1 MDLQSEIAA
10 HDLKALSIGHYI
22 QGGIVAFYSLVAL
35 LYGAFI
41 GTIVTKVGGA
51 NQQQQ
56 LPDGILAILSIIF
69 SAILFAL
76 ALYTVCIFLAARW
89 LGSRQHILFIQIVSG
104 LNCLFIPY
112 GAALGVFTLVVL
124 ARPQTKGLFFGPAAE
139 TAVAE
144 A

>member
-22 QGGIVAFYSLVAL
+22 QGGIMAFYSLVAL
-35 LYGAFI
+35 AYGAFVA
-41 GTIVTKVGGA
+41 TIVTKVGAAG
-51 NQQQQ
+51 QQQ
-56 LPDGILAILSIIF
+56 LPDGILAILSIVF
-69 SAILFAL
+69 SAVLFAS
-76 ALYTVCIFLAARW
+76 ALYTLCIFLAARW
-89 LGSRQHILFIQIVSG
+89 LGRRQHILFIQIVSG

-112 GAALGVFTLVVL
+112 GTVLGVFTLVVL
-124 ARPQTKGLFFGPAAE
+124 ARPQAKLLFSGPAAE